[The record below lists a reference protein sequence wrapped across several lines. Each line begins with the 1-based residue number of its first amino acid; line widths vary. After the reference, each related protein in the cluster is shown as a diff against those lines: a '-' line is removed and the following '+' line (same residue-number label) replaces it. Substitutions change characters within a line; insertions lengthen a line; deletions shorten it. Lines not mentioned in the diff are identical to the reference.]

1 MASLRPSPS
10 VGWSTDVRHRL
21 RRPVAGV
28 LGVVAG
34 AALAAACAG
43 EPPEVTVD
51 DPELVTGRA
60 IYGASCASC
69 HGADGGGG
77 VGSRLDGPSLVAAYP
92 EIQDQIDVVINGRN
106 RMPAFIGRLDED
118 QVRAVVRYSREVLEP

>member
-10 VGWSTDVRHRL
+10 AARSIVDRG
-21 RRPVAGV
+21 RRRTPILVVA
-28 LGVVAG
+28 LFGVVALG
-34 AALAAACAG
+34 ATACTG
-43 EPPEVTVD
+43 EPPEVTTD

-77 VGSRLDGPSLVAAYP
+77 VGSRLQGAALAETYP
-92 EIQDQIDVVINGRN
+92 DIEDQIDLVLNGRE
-106 RMPAFIGRLDED
+106 RMPAFIGRLDRD
-118 QVRAVVRYSREVLEP
+118 QVRAVVRYTREVL